1 MGRLFGGAGAAAEG
15 GGLWSSGALICTNS
29 TITACRVLPG
39 YGGIGTPGGAGS
51 GGGLYL
57 TNVTAVLVN
66 LTLAAN
72 RADGD
77 TRYRGSAVGGNV
89 AVSNATVTVLNSIIA
104 NSGNGADVW
113 GPITD
118 GGYNIC
124 SDGTANFSAPGSLN
138 HADPLLAA
146 LSNNGGPTP
155 TMALLVGS
163 PARDAII
170 SNFPPTDQRG
180 VARPQ
185 GPAADI
191 GAFEA
196 VVDSTPFLVPARVGQ
211 SLTLTFNAQ
220 AGRPY
225 RLLSST
231 KFTNWS
237 SIATNTALSA
247 GPLQF
252 VEPIVAGPPVYYR
265 VVTP

>member
-1 MGRLFGGAGAAAEG
+1 
-15 GGLWSSGALICTNS
+15 
-29 TITACRVLPG
+29 
-39 YGGIGTPGGAGS
+39 
-51 GGGLYL
+51 
-57 TNVTAVLVN
+57 
-66 LTLAAN
+66 
-72 RADGD
+72 
-77 TRYRGSAVGGNV
+77 
-89 AVSNATVTVLNSIIA
+89 VTVLNSIIA
-104 NSGNGADVW
+104 SSGNGGDVW

-163 PARDAII
+163 PARDAIL
-170 SNFPPTDQRG
+170 SSYPPTDQRG
-180 VARPQ
+180 IARPQ

-196 VVDSTPFLVPARVGQ
+196 DFLSGAAPPYLVPARLGQ
-211 SLTLTFNAQ
+211 SLTLAFDAQ
-220 AGRPY
+220 AGRAY